1 MEKSGRLY
9 SKSPTIGKDKD
20 GRATLSKTGV
30 KPADAEDIGVK
41 GNTGEM
47 EIHHSHERR
56 ETHLKHVKE
65 HLDMHHRH
73 EMEHAVHKGNKE
85 QLHAKHE
92 EELKSM
98 QDRHI
103 QEIQDMHSRQA
114 PAPGMAEG
122 AETNPQISGAE

>member
-20 GRATLSKTGV
+20 GKATLNKTGV
-30 KPADAEDIGVK
+30 KPADGENMGVK
-41 GNTGEM
+41 SNTGDM

-56 ETHLKHVKE
+56 EMTHKHVKE

-73 EMEHAVHKGNKE
+73 EMEHAVHKGDKHE
-85 QLHAKHE
+85 LHAKHE

-98 QDRHI
+98 HDRQM
-103 QEIQDMHSRQA
+103 QEAQEMHSRQA
-114 PAPGMAEG
+114 PATEMTSEGGMNNEG
-122 AETNPQISGAE
+122 GSV